1 MRLVLTAAIFLM
13 GLFDLFVGLSFLFDP
28 LVSAA
33 GAGFSVAPINITG
46 LATLRADMTAFF
58 CVSAVCM
65 MVGAWRRNADL
76 LLIPAALFGTAMTVR
91 IVSVAIDGAGPGFQM
106 PIIIEAIHFLLLTA
120 AWRVL
125 PHHRLEELT
134 S

>member
-1 MRLVLTAAIFLM
+1 MRLVLISLIFLM
-13 GLFDLFVGLSFLFDP
+13 GLFDLFLGLSFLFDP
-28 LVSAA
+28 LVTAA
-33 GAGFSVAPINITG
+33 ASGFSVAPINITG
-46 LATLRADMTAFF
+46 LATLRADMTSFF

-76 LLIPAALFGTAMTVR
+76 LLVPAGLFGTAMAVR
-91 IVSVAIDGAGPGFQM
+91 IISLAIDGTGPGFLM
-106 PIIIEAIHFLLLTA
+106 PILVEAIHFVLLIA

-134 S
+134 A